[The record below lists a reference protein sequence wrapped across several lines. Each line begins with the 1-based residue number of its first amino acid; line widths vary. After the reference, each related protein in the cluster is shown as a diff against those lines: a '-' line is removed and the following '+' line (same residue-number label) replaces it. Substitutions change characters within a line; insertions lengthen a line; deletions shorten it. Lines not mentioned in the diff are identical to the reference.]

1 MPSEINVPYVY
12 TLTEIIGKGAG
23 ADRTTEILTFEM
35 TRRAFWGALAGFGAG
50 IALGAIL
57 SPLMGIWALSLLPGG
72 ILSGM
77 WAATFRS
84 GKGMRLR
91 PYEKLVVKKHALTGK
106 VLYCT
111 KPFNPFLAHPLT
123 VIEARHTTPSVAL
136 AQYHWKQ
143 I

>member
-1 MPSEINVPYVY
+1 MSESYVPYVY

-23 ADRTTEILTFEM
+23 SDRTTEILTFEM
-35 TRRAFWGALAGFGAG
+35 TRRAFFGALAGLGAGVFLGAVFTPLLGIWSLVLLPAG
-50 IALGAIL
+50 IAG
-57 SPLMGIWALSLLPGG
+57 
-72 ILSGM
+72 GM

-91 PYEKLVVKKHALTGK
+91 PYEKLVVKKHALTGR

-111 KPFNPFLAHPLT
+111 KPFNPFLAHPLNL
-123 VIEARHTTPSVAL
+123 VEARYTTPSVVL
-136 AQYHWKQ
+136 NQRQWKQ